1 MNLHQTLY
9 QLLNGHNA
17 VIAINCN
24 PQVVTLTPAIP
35 ISVPSG
41 FGIDGT
47 LNSITITPKAVDNVV
62 FHGTLLGFK
71 REKVKTV

>member
-1 MNLHQTLY
+1 VNLHKTIY
-9 QLLNGHNA
+9 DLLNGHNA
-17 VIAINCN
+17 NVAITCN
-24 PQVVTLTPAIP
+24 PQVVTLTPAQP

-47 LNSITITPKAVDNVV
+47 LNSVSILPKDVNNVV
-62 FHGTLLGFK
+62 FHGTFLGFK